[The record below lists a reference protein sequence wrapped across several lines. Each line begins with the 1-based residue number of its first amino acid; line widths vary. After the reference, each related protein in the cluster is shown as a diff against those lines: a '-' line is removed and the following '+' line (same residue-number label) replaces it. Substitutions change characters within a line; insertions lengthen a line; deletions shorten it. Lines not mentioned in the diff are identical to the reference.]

1 MKKVSAIAS
10 PLGPEEMELESGDNE
25 TVVSDGVVIAR
36 VLGGETD
43 AFEILLRRYEAYVM
57 AITSRHVPF
66 DSCREVAHEAFIRIY
81 TSLASY
87 RGRDSNAGESSF
99 KGWCA
104 RIAVRSCCDYWRRHY
119 KNGEVPMS
127 SLTAE
132 HTEWLER
139 VAIGESSVDYLR
151 EHSKKE
157 ALELLNDTLASLSP
171 EDRMVV
177 TLLHLEGHSVKET
190 AELLGCTT
198 ISVKVRAHRARHRL
212 RERIQKLLS

>member
-1 MKKVSAIAS
+1 MSVIES
-10 PLGPEEMELESGDNE
+10 PDSPKGLEKEGGDKE
-25 TVVSDGVVIAR
+25 PVVNDGVVIAR

-57 AITSRHVPF
+57 AITSRHVPY
-66 DSCREVAHEAFIRIY
+66 DSCREVAHEAFIKIY

-87 RGRDSNAGESSF
+87 RGLASNGGKNSF

-104 RIAVRSCCDYWRRHY
+104 RIVVRTCYDYWRRQY

-127 SLTAE
+127 SLTEEHEEWLDRVVSYESSAE
-132 HTEWLER
+132 H
-139 VAIGESSVDYLR
+139 LR
-151 EHSKKE
+151 EHSKRE
-157 ALELLNDTLASLSP
+157 ALEVLSGTLASLSP

-190 AELLGCTT
+190 AELLGWTT